1 MEVRLVDQLLE
12 VVGVG
17 VEDKMK
23 DMLNCP
29 VCKKDVFSGVG
40 RGCKMCGMVLD
51 SSSLFCCKICMRK
64 YNTINNMKGKSKI
77 YHDNKSVNLL
87 KGGLK

>member
-1 MEVRLVDQLLE
+1 MEVRPVDLLLE

-40 RGCKMCGMVLD
+40 RGCKMCGMVLE
-51 SSSLFCCKICMRK
+51 SSTSFCCKICMRK
-64 YNTINNMKGKSKI
+64 YNTINNMKRG
-77 YHDNKSVNLL
+77 NKNE
-87 KGGLK
+87 